1 MIRFDAYT
9 ATATGRKPEDL
20 LGLAWK
26 VGDNVKRGKGRH
38 TFGERLWIE
47 DEWGG
52 EVATVQWGGRQGD
65 RVMLEVKGE
74 RTPGTVD
81 LLRQSTPHRVTR
93 ADACVDFERPGAWE
107 SLLMAVQDVKQRH
120 DLWGEPRGDWTKPE
134 LGRSMY
140 LGSPKSAVRA
150 RLYEKGKQPQYR
162 HLGRFDLVRLEV
174 QVRPAKEAKDQ
185 YSTLSAR
192 EVWGA
197 SKWTRDLAAMA
208 IDEQIAPHPASSV
221 TRRPDLEERLSWIA
235 RQAGPT
241 LLELLQDC
249 GSWEC
254 VGLTLGE
261 AIMAEA
267 ERKKRGGSISHH

>member
-1 MIRFDAYT
+1 M
-9 ATATGRKPEDL
+9 
-20 LGLAWK
+20 
-26 VGDNVKRGKGRH
+26 KRGKGRH

-47 DEWGG
+47 DQWGK
-52 EVATVQWGGRQGD
+52 EDVTVQWGGRQGH

-74 RTPGTVD
+74 RTPGAVD
-81 LLRQSTPHRVTR
+81 LLRQATPHRVTR

-120 DLWGEPRGDWTKPE
+120 DLYGEPRGDWTKPE
-134 LGRSMY
+134 LGRTMY
-140 LGSPKSAVRA
+140 LGSAKSAVRA
-150 RLYEKGKQPQYR
+150 RLYEKGKQPEYR

-221 TRRPDLEERLSWIA
+221 TRRPALEERLSWIA

-249 GSWEC
+249 GSREC
-254 VGLTLGE
+254 VGLTLPE
-261 AIMAEA
+261 AVMAES
-267 ERKKRGGSISHH
+267 ERKKRPGAHSHH